1 MEICYNRMLELIN
14 LRSRIEFSKRSKI
27 IQSKLIKLLNYIW
40 NIGESSISFL
50 SNFIMYKNRGKSTM
64 LPNEL
69 EDFLKLL
76 LDREFTEDIL
86 KSFLE
91 LYGPEITSNA
101 EIEFDH
107 LFEIMKKT
115 ILVTKSYY
123 EVC

>member
-1 MEICYNRMLELIN
+1 
-14 LRSRIEFSKRSKI
+14 
-27 IQSKLIKLLNYIW
+27 
-40 NIGESSISFL
+40 
-50 SNFIMYKNRGKSTM
+50 MYKNRGKSTM

-86 KSFLE
+86 KSFLD
-91 LYGPEITSNA
+91 LYGPEITSNG